1 MALTPAQRELRR
13 DHRSRL
19 DAARVLVDLEEAAFH
34 TDLPLLDWTVS
45 VAGLVGRPQPTAD
58 PDERQAA
65 FDAWTAHL
73 KAEVSDPVERS
84 WPTPCRVLTAQA
96 RVPHPQASTGTVRV
110 TLTAEVE
117 PEAGTGIRS
126 AVDQDWRRLLA
137 TESIPHQDGDA
148 DYVTELLT
156 EGLAEVPDNAP
167 RELLRHSAIYEA
179 VNMLANRYAHHR
191 GFAATEGDTDVDGP
205 RWDDAYGRGE
215 RVVKALLN
223 RIRPGIEELSR

>member
-45 VAGLVGRPQPTAD
+45 VAGLVGRPQPTAS
-58 PDERQAA
+58 PAERQAA
-65 FDAWTAHL
+65 VDAWAAHL

-117 PEAGTGIRS
+117 PEAGIRA
-126 AVDQDWRRLLA
+126 AVEQDWHRLLA

-148 DYVTELLT
+148 DYVTELFT
-156 EGLAEVPDNAP
+156 EGLAEVPGGAL

-191 GFAATEGDTDVDGP
+191 GFADGDGDTDVDGP

-215 RVVKALLN
+215 RVVKALLH
-223 RIRPGIEELSR
+223 RIRPGVEELSR